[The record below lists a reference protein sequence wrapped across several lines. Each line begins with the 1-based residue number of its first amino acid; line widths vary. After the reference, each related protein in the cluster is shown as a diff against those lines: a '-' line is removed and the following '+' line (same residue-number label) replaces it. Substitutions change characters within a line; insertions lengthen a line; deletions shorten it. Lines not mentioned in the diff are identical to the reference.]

1 MFAPAFM
8 CPHAHRVTTSAT
20 DAMPTRGHAEKPST
34 AAGILARHTASE
46 WIGTQGEQLRLR
58 VVVEH
63 VTAARRTFT
72 YVLRVEGTNDLL
84 EWSTQRRYGIT
95 EGERLAL
102 SGLVKAHTTRD
113 ATRVTVLRDCFN
125 PLRTT

>member
-1 MFAPAFM
+1 MPRSPAQL
-8 CPHAHRVTTSAT
+8 PASSRAT
-20 DAMPTRGHAEKPST
+20 PRANGS
-34 AAGILARHTASE
+34 
-46 WIGTQGEQLRLR
+46 
-58 VVVEH
+58 
-63 VTAARRTFT
+63 ARRVT